1 MNAESARNVKFD
13 IVRKGYSPADVD
25 EYLSQ
30 VATALE
36 TQNAEMDAVRAELDA
51 AKAELNGAQDIQNDL
66 ESKIIILA
74 QKVEEYRS
82 EEDTLKT
89 ALLNAQRMGETVVHE
104 AKQKAEA
111 LVREATG
118 TSQLLREQAEEE
130 SARER
135 LKLEQLQAQVMRFKA
150 TILNLY
156 KQHIESLSALDEPI
170 EQIEDARIEYSDEY
184 STDVYEYE
192 EEEVLEI
199 EDLQEL
205 EIEEPQVPDNKME
218 AAQAAGIETQ
228 PPQPGEE
235 PVVNLFEGVPVDPT
249 APN

>member
-1 MNAESARNVKFD
+1 MNAESVRNVKFD
-13 IVRKGYSPADVD
+13 IVRKGYSPASVD
-25 EYLSQ
+25 EYLTQ
-30 VATALE
+30 VA
-36 TQNAEMDAVRAELDA
+36 AELDA
-51 AKAELNGAQDIQNDL
+51 LYDERDAALEDLDLAREAQTDL
-66 ESKIIILA
+66 ESKILILA

-104 AKQKAEA
+104 AKQKADS

-118 TSQLLREQAEEE
+118 TAQLLREQAEEE

-135 LKLEQLQAQVMRFKA
+135 LKLEQLQAQVTRFKA

-170 EQIEDARIEYSDEY
+170 EQIEDVREAYVGDEAGFQEI
-184 STDVYEYE
+184 VQE
-192 EEEVLEI
+192 EMMHVVEFEA
-199 EDLQEL
+199 
-205 EIEEPQVPDNKME
+205 EEPELPDNKVE

-228 PPQPGEE
+228 PPELGEE
-235 PVVNLFEGVPVDPT
+235 PMVNLFEGVPIDPS
-249 APN
+249 APSAPSAPSTLS